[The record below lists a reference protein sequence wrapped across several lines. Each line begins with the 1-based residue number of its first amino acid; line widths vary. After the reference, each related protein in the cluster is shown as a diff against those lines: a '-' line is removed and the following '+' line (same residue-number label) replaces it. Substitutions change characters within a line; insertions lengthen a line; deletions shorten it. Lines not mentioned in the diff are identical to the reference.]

1 MRQKGC
7 DFIYLRCKIVN
18 MKLIVSLS
26 ILVLFASCGKYE
38 KPFITFKSP
47 EERLMGT
54 TWECIKAVDA
64 NGVEFEVFDHLN
76 FSINGSDST
85 FTRIS
90 DNPTLL
96 GYINDLSRDTLTCK
110 WTWAFALDGKLN
122 KQILRQ
128 LDNPGKNYRVISLSK
143 KVLVL
148 EDQSFDN
155 TRYHYIPL

>member
-1 MRQKGC
+1 
-7 DFIYLRCKIVN
+7 
-18 MKLIVSLS
+18 
-26 ILVLFASCGKYE
+26 
-38 KPFITFKSP
+38 
-47 EERLMGT
+47 MGT

-76 FSINGSDST
+76 FSINGTDST